1 MVDIYTTR
9 IVWGTSILVE
19 AKQVYEKMLE
29 KITNRSISMLA
40 NLFLKSGSWVASI
53 MIEII

>member
-1 MVDIYTTR
+1 
-9 IVWGTSILVE
+9 VWGTSILVE